1 MRALASDLE
10 VSPATV
16 SAAYRA
22 LAQRGLVSGNRRHGT
37 VVAAQPPLRVR
48 GRRTV
53 PPDVRDLAHGNPDP
67 GFLPPLEPAL
77 ARVDPAHVLYG
88 GPAKLNKLVE
98 LAGADFGGDGI
109 SGDIAVASG
118 ALDAIERV
126 AQAHLRPGDSVVLED
141 PSWPRIADLV
151 RALGLRIEPV
161 PIDER
166 GFVPD
171 ELERRLDR
179 GARAVIA
186 TPRGQNPT
194 GGAVDAARGEEL
206 RDVLDGHPDVLLVED
221 DFLAGVA
228 GAPYVPIH
236 GTTDSWVVIRSLAKA
251 LGPDLRVALVAG
263 DPLTIN
269 RLEGRQ
275 LVGPGWVSHLL
286 QQLAAQ
292 VLGSTSTRKLLARA
306 ETAYAERRDAL
317 VDALATHG
325 IPALGRSGLGV
336 WVPLEEEATTVQQL
350 LGRGWAVSPGERFR
364 FETAPGMRITTTG
377 LEPREADELAD
388 AIAEAV
394 GSPGGTYSA

>member
-22 LAQRGLVSGNRRHGT
+22 LAQRGLVSGNRGRGT

-48 GRRTV
+48 GRGPL
-53 PPDVRDLAHGNPDP
+53 PPNVRDLAHGNPDP
-67 GFLPPLEPAL
+67 DFLPPLEPAL
-77 ARVDPAHVLYG
+77 GRVDPTHVLYG
-88 GPAKLNKLVE
+88 GPAKLSKLVE
-98 LAGADFGGDGI
+98 LAEADFAADGI
-109 SGDIAVASG
+109 SGDITVASG

-151 RALGLRIEPV
+151 RALGLRIEPA

-166 GFVPD
+166 GFIPD
-171 ELERRLDR
+171 GLERRLEH

-194 GGAVDAARGEEL
+194 GAAVDAARGAEL
-206 RDVLDGHPDVLLVED
+206 REVLSGHPEVLVVED

-228 GAPYVPIH
+228 GVHYVAMH
-236 GTTDSWVVIRSLAKA
+236 GTTESWVVIRSLGKT
-251 LGPDLRVALVAG
+251 LSPDLRVALVAG

-292 VLGSTSTRKLLARA
+292 LLDSASTRKLLARA
-306 ETAYAERRDAL
+306 ETAYGERRDAL
-317 VDALATHG
+317 VDALSTRG
-325 IPALGRSGLGV
+325 IAALGRSGLGV
-336 WVPLEEEATTVQQL
+336 WVALEEEATAVQQL
-350 LGRGWAVSPGERFR
+350 LARGWAVNPGERFR
-364 FETAPGMRITTTG
+364 LESGPGMRITTTG
-377 LEPREADELAD
+377 LEPSEADELAD
-388 AIAEAV
+388 AIAEAIDSS
-394 GSPGGTYSA
+394 GETYSA

>member
-1 MRALASDLE
+1 VRALASDLD

-22 LAQRGLVSGNRRHGT
+22 LAQRGLVSGNRRRGT

-48 GRRTV
+48 GRR
-53 PPDVRDLAHGNPDP
+53 PLPSNVRDLAHGNPDP

-88 GPAKLNKLVE
+88 GPAKLDRLVE
-98 LAGADFGGDGI
+98 LADEDFAADGI
-109 SGDIAVASG
+109 GGDIAVTSG
-118 ALDAIERV
+118 ALEGIERV

-151 RALGLRIEPV
+151 RALGLRIEPA

-166 GFVPD
+166 GFIPD
-171 ELERRLDR
+171 ELERRLER

-186 TPRGQNPT
+186 TLRGQNPT
-194 GGAVDAARGEEL
+194 GAAVDAERGAEL
-206 RDVLDGHPDVLLVED
+206 RDVLSGHPDVLVVED

-228 GAPYVPIH
+228 GARYVAMH
-236 GTTDSWVVIRSLAKA
+236 GTTESWVVIRSLGKT
-251 LGPDLRVALVAG
+251 LSPDLRVALVAG

-292 VLGSTSTRKLLARA
+292 LLGGASTRKLLVRA

-317 VDALATHG
+317 IDALATQG
-325 IPALGRSGLGV
+325 IRALGRSGLGV

-350 LGRGWAVSPGERFR
+350 LARGWAVSAGERFR
-364 FETAPGMRITTTG
+364 FESGPGMRITTTG
-377 LEPREADELAD
+377 LEPHEADELAD
-388 AIAEAV
+388 AIAESV